1 MVGGWSI
8 RNAVGS
14 VRGALG
20 SVRPSE
26 WATAGTLTVEVL
38 VRGVPDL
45 LLAAAD
51 LSPLAASVLINT
63 TVGDPAALVVL
74 NTLFLGTV
82 FYTFLPDVL
91 PARVAVVTDRPLRL
105 TLAAGSA
112 AVAFPAVG
120 VFNAPDAAPWGRLAF
135 PVIVVAVLATVSG
148 TLGHFH
154 LTRER
159 SLLAWESDL
168 RRFVRD
174 RHVVDRDEYRDKWR
188 SYLDGPAP
196 VRWAAALVTV
206 AGGAAAFGLVVTV
219 FGLAGA
225 ALNAVFPVLELLV
238 VVGLVLRATGGADA
252 ERTVRGL
259 PIPTSAPD
267 PEAAFYDD
275 LTATFRSVRGTTSAM
290 MVVFVLLIV
299 LSLFAGATPALGPM
313 FSLGTTA
320 LRTGLELVAAFPAS
334 TADGVAGLEY
344 LLRAGGR
351 LSLAVG
357 LPVAIGYAAWYWY
370 RQMRRLPAVFGDTSP
385 AVVRPPGYSVP
396 AAVPLS
402 LCGLVT
408 EVGSV
413 TRVAVSAS
421 GLLVP
426 VALVAVGWSVRETLR
441 REPQPAATD
450 RRALPVAFCLTFYA
464 AAVALVG
471 TEFGLV
477 YLGPVVLVW
486 LYYLE
491 PAQDRGAGPVERM
504 RNVFWYVL
512 AIWVVLLAAST
523 VVPTPPII
531 RYLPGGVV
539 VLAAVGYL
547 VERYAATGSQP

>member
-45 LLAAAD
+45 LLGAAD

-112 AVAFPAVG
+112 AVAF
-120 VFNAPDAAPWGRLAF
+120 
-135 PVIVVAVLATVSG
+135 
-148 TLGHFH
+148 
-154 LTRER
+154 
-159 SLLAWESDL
+159 
-168 RRFVRD
+168 
-174 RHVVDRDEYRDKWR
+174 
-188 SYLDGPAP
+188 
-196 VRWAAALVTV
+196 
-206 AGGAAAFGLVVTV
+206 
-219 FGLAGA
+219 
-225 ALNAVFPVLELLV
+225 
-238 VVGLVLRATGGADA
+238 
-252 ERTVRGL
+252 
-259 PIPTSAPD
+259 
-267 PEAAFYDD
+267 
-275 LTATFRSVRGTTSAM
+275 
-290 MVVFVLLIV
+290 
-299 LSLFAGATPALGPM
+299 
-313 FSLGTTA
+313 
-320 LRTGLELVAAFPAS
+320 
-334 TADGVAGLEY
+334 
-344 LLRAGGR
+344 
-351 LSLAVG
+351 
-357 LPVAIGYAAWYWY
+357 
-370 RQMRRLPAVFGDTSP
+370 P